1 MMCRKLVRQPLIPM
15 TKIVSNELLAD
26 YKMILLPILYRY
38 HITDEMI
45 LLPAW
50 EYGGSLTGKGRS
62 GYVHPTGQL
71 DSHVVQLLADV
82 QSHLVKDRMVCL
94 LQVLGGFK
102 GLIEHSKPV
111 ILMSS
116 LWRFRPG
123 ETYSRSLIIKT
134 K

>member
-1 MMCRKLVRQPLIPM
+1 M
-15 TKIVSNELLAD
+15 TKIVSYELLAG
-26 YKMILLPILYRY
+26 YKMILSILYRY

-50 EYGGSLTGKGRS
+50 EFGGSLTGQGRP
-62 GYVHPTGQL
+62 GYIHPTGQF

-82 QSHLVKDRMVCL
+82 QTHLVKDRMVCL
-94 LQVLGGFK
+94 LQVLVGFK

-111 ILMSS
+111 ILVSS

-123 ETYSRSLIIKT
+123 ETYSRSLIIKS

>member
-1 MMCRKLVRQPLIPM
+1 MSKEERMLWSGR
-15 TKIVSNELLAD
+15 
-26 YKMILLPILYRY
+26 RY
-38 HITDEMI
+38 HITNEMI
-45 LLPAW
+45 LLPAL
-50 EYGGSLTGKGRS
+50 EFGGSVTGQGRP

-82 QSHLVKDRMVCL
+82 QSHLVKDWMVC

-116 LWRFRPG
+116 LWRFRSG
-123 ETYSRSLIIKT
+123 ETYSRSITFKS